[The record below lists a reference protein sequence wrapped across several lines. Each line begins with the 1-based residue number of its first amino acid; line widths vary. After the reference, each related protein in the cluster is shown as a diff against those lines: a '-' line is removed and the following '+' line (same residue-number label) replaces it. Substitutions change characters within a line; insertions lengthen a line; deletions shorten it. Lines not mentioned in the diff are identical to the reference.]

1 MLFMVQSV
9 VGRVGFVRVAKELVD
24 VPLKSVNTGLEPGE
38 GHVQFRVLQDAS
50 TQMNTHV
57 FDQVALEFISQDQQ
71 SAQFSPGSCAQV
83 EHSVGVFV
91 RADGRLRVVQHALN
105 V

>member
-1 MLFMVQSV
+1 MLFMAQSV

-24 VPLKSVNTGLEPGE
+24 VPLKSVNTTLEPGE

-57 FDQVALEFISQDQQ
+57 FDQVAFEFISQYQQ

-83 EHSVGVFV
+83 E
-91 RADGRLRVVQHALN
+91 
-105 V
+105 